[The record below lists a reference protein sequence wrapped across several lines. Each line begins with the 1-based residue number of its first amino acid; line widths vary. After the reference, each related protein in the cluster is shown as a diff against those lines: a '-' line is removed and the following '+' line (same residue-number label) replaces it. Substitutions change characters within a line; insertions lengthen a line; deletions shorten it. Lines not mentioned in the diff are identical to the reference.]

1 MKNST
6 LKIET
11 YQELDAFLK
20 LIIKSINDGFFDCQ
34 RKETELGFVDLFV
47 NLSCDDQP
55 PVFLDMFYNGLC
67 TNYFNSYDV
76 ELVTLQ
82 EDYDSAKEC
91 LNDWCDFTHE
101 KGYCTCFEDVLLQVL
116 SDGNIVFED
125 HYQGMR
131 IELGLIDVAENFLK
145 AFNNDPSHFIELV
158 MEHANGGSDGTTYDC
173 WLQMATYGEVIYG

>member
-1 MKNST
+1 MKNPT

-34 RKETELGFVDLFV
+34 SKETGLGFVDLFV

-76 ELVTLQ
+76 QLVTIQ
-82 EDYDSAKEC
+82 EDYDSAR
-91 LNDWCDFTHE
+91 
-101 KGYCTCFEDVLLQVL
+101 GYVDTKKPNPCFEDVLLQVL

-125 HYQGMR
+125 HYQGIR
-131 IELGLIDVAENFLK
+131 IELGLNDVAENFLK
-145 AFNNDPSHFIELV
+145 AFNSNPSYFIKLV
-158 MEHANGGSDGTTYDC
+158 MEHANGNSDGITYDA
-173 WLQMATYGEVIYG
+173 WLQMATYGEVVYG

>member
-82 EDYDSAKEC
+82 EDYDSARRYVDTKKP
-91 LNDWCDFTHE
+91 NS
-101 KGYCTCFEDVLLQVL
+101 CFEDVLLQVL
-116 SDGNIVFED
+116 SDGNIIFKD
-125 HYQGMR
+125 HYQGIR
-131 IELGLIDVAENFLK
+131 IELGLADVANNFLK
-145 AFNNDPSHFIELV
+145 AFNSDPSYFIELV
-158 MEHANGGSDGTTYDC
+158 MEHANGGSDGITYDA

>member
-34 RKETELGFVDLFV
+34 RKETELGFVDAILFV

-67 TNYFNSYDV
+67 TNYFNSYDIQ
-76 ELVTLQ
+76 LVTLQ
-82 EDYDSAKEC
+82 EDYDSARRYVDTKKTNC
-91 LNDWCDFTHE
+91 
-101 KGYCTCFEDVLLQVL
+101 CFEDVLLQVL
-116 SDGNIVFED
+116 SDGNIVFKD
-125 HYQGMR
+125 HYQGIR
-131 IELGLIDVAENFLK
+131 IELGLNDVAENFLK
-145 AFNNDPSHFIELV
+145 AFNNDPSYFIELV
-158 MEHANGGSDGTTYDC
+158 MEHANGGSDGITYDC